1 MNSTPRNERSHIF
14 VTEFTCAES
23 WTSSPGPPA
32 ELGPLPYLAFLHA
45 DTRAAAVVIDKLDS
59 SSFQREANC
68 FDGPLLK
75 LVTAL
80 KPGNGINGHFS
91 CIVAEKHMA
100 QPLPVAA
107 NLWAKTHEF
116 ASAAPNAD
124 GERAQPAQIS
134 GQHFSNGAGA
144 AGWSQNDETKPIVRP
159 EAG

>member
-1 MNSTPRNERSHIF
+1 
-14 VTEFTCAES
+14 
-23 WTSSPGPPA
+23 
-32 ELGPLPYLAFLHA
+32 
-45 DTRAAAVVIDKLDS
+45 
-59 SSFQREANC
+59 
-68 FDGPLLK
+68 
-75 LVTAL
+75 
-80 KPGNGINGHFS
+80 
-91 CIVAEKHMA
+91 MA

>member
-1 MNSTPRNERSHIF
+1 MERVKLRHKQVRNVLPTDSLEQLDEDLNGVAKALKPENRIIQIYSDDYAYSSAKRIAST
-14 VTEFTCAES
+14 V
-23 WTSSPGPPA
+23 
-32 ELGPLPYLAFLHA
+32 
-45 DTRAAAVVIDKLDS
+45 
-59 SSFQREANC
+59 
-68 FDGPLLK
+68 PLLK